1 MQITDKLKD
10 IHQDI
15 SHNITRIYGRD
26 DLLTAFDLVYH
37 SVLSF
42 YFQGRL
48 IRKGWVEGIIVGDTR
63 CGKTE
68 TSERLIDYYRLGEIS
83 SGENTSFAG
92 IVGGLQQTQ
101 KRWNIIW
108 GKLPLNDKKL
118 LIIDE
123 VSGLRYE
130 DIANMSS
137 IRSSGIAEITKVQT
151 ERTFA
156 RTRLLWLSNPRID
169 QPVNYFNSGIDIVR
183 NLIGKPEDI
192 ARFDFAL
199 LMSADEVP
207 IDTINNSYKKKV
219 FHKYKAAFARNL
231 VLWAW
236 SRKPEEI
243 IIDEETTDE
252 ILFASKTLCEK
263 YSEDFPIITATE
275 QKIKV
280 AKLATS
286 LACRL
291 FSTEDGVHV
300 NVRPEHVSFIYYWLD
315 EIYSKPCFAYDI
327 WSKTRKDASR
337 LGDEDEVIDELTKY
351 DDSFVYTLLELKQIR
366 VTDIEESLG
375 IERSEA
381 KMIVSFLMRQRAI
394 KKTHN
399 FYIKTPAFIGLL
411 RRLQS
416 QGLPKRV
423 RA

>member
-1 MQITDKLKD
+1 MQIAEKLKD

-42 YFQGRL
+42 RFQGRL
-48 IRKGWVEGIIVGDTR
+48 IKKGWVEGIIIGDTR

-108 GKLPLNDKKL
+108 GKLPLNDRKL

-169 QPVNYFNSGIDIVR
+169 QPVNYFNSGVDIIR

-199 LMSADEVP
+199 LMSSDEVS
-207 IDTINNSYKKKV
+207 IDVINNSYKIKV
-219 FHKYKAAFARNL
+219 FHKYKASLARNL

-243 IIDEETTDE
+243 IIDEKTTDE
-252 ILFASKTLCEK
+252 ILFAAKTLCEK
-263 YSEDFPIITATE
+263 YSEDLPIITATYP
-275 QKIKV
+275 
-280 AKLATS
+280 
-286 LACRL
+286 
-291 FSTEDGVHV
+291 G
-300 NVRPEHVSFIYYWLD
+300 N
-315 EIYSKPCFAYDI
+315 
-327 WSKTRKDASR
+327 
-337 LGDEDEVIDELTKY
+337 LGLHILTA
-351 DDSFVYTLLELKQIR
+351 DDHLE
-366 VTDIEESLG
+366 
-375 IERSEA
+375 A
-381 KMIVSFLMRQRAI
+381 A
-394 KKTHN
+394 
-399 FYIKTPAFIGLL
+399 
-411 RRLQS
+411 
-416 QGLPKRV
+416 
-423 RA
+423 